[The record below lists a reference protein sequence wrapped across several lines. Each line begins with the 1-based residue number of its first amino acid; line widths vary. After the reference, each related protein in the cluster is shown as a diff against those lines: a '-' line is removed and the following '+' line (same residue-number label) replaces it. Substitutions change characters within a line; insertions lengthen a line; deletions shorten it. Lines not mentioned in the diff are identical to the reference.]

1 MTINPYLCS
10 IKQRN
15 MGKSS
20 KRTIRTKQDW
30 EAILNDRF
38 SYLPQEEREKLLK
51 GDAFVKVPSQEL
63 KRLRIDAY
71 PYLM

>member
-1 MTINPYLCS
+1 MTINPYLCGV
-10 IKQRN
+10 KQWN
-15 MGKSS
+15 MGKSI

-30 EAILNDRF
+30 EAILNERF
-38 SYLPQEEREKLLK
+38 SYLSQEEREKLLK

-63 KRLRIDAY
+63 KRLRIDVY

>member
-1 MTINPYLCS
+1 MTINPYLCDV
-10 IKQRN
+10 KQRN

-20 KRTIRTKQDW
+20 KRTVRTKQDW

-51 GDAFVKVPSQEL
+51 GDAFVKVPSEEL